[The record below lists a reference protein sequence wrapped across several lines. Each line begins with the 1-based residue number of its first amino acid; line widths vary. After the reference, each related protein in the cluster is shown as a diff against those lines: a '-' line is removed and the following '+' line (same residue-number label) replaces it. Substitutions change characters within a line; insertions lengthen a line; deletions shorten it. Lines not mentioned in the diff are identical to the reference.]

1 MALGFLGALY
11 GIKIREVWI
20 QAFFP
25 TYWDHSHG
33 IPFCN
38 NLRMWD
44 GKQSDTRR
52 GLDTFIKKNYLK
64 KKKKRSK
71 IFAVSSLDN
80 YSRENL
86 ITEKKRSFSL

>member
-11 GIKIREVWI
+11 SIKIREVWI

-64 KKKKRSK
+64 KKKKDQRDLQFHLW
-71 IFAVSSLDN
+71 IIIQE
-80 YSRENL
+80 R
-86 ITEKKRSFSL
+86 T